1 MKAAVIRSVARAMDV
16 VKEMN
21 VSSADEWADEYR
33 AVGRSAIAGFLKDRM
48 KESISDYLA
57 RRAEGSPD
65 RKNGGYTRRLLTE
78 MGDVLLTI
86 PRTRKYIPL
95 RIIKA
100 YARRCGQV
108 DRLIMACFL
117 LGLSTRKVG
126 HALLTIL
133 GETISPATVS
143 RVAKTLDTAVQA
155 FHKRKLSNIYRALI
169 FDGVVLARK
178 TGMGALRRPVL
189 VVLGIRQDG
198 KKEVIDF
205 RLATSESAAEW
216 ERFLNDLH
224 RRGLTGENAE
234 AICVDGGAGL
244 LSVLHDNYASIPIQ
258 RCWAHKM
265 RNVMDKVRKKDQEKV
280 KRGLRRIYRAENL
293 VEARKEAGA
302 WKEKWERTYPSAVNC
317 LLADIDD
324 LFTCFQFRDL
334 SFRKSIRT
342 TNLIERRFREVR
354 RRTRPMGVFSDK
366 ASIERILYAVFMY
379 ENKTEEAYPVFL
391 MTQKS

>member
-1 MKAAVIRSVARAMDV
+1 MEV

-21 VSSADEWADEYR
+21 VASADEWSDEYR
-33 AVGRSAIAGFLKDRM
+33 TVGRNAIAGFLKDRM
-48 KESISDYLA
+48 KESISEYLA
-57 RRAEGSPD
+57 RRVEGTAD
-65 RKNGGYTRRLLTE
+65 RQNGSYLRHLLTE
-78 MGDVLLTI
+78 LGDVLLTV

-95 RIIKA
+95 QILKA
-100 YARRCGQV
+100 YARRCSQV

-143 RVAKTLDTAVQA
+143 RVAKTLDAAVLS

-189 VVLGIRQDG
+189 VILGIRRDG

-205 RLATSESAAEW
+205 RLAASESAAEW
-216 ERFLNDLH
+216 DTFLNDLD
-224 RRGLTGENAE
+224 RRGLTCDRVEVF
-234 AICVDGGAGL
+234 CVDGGAGL
-244 LSVLHDNYASIPIQ
+244 LSVLHDNHPSIPIQ

-265 RNVMDKVRKKDQEKV
+265 RNIMDKVRKKDQEKV
-280 KRGLRRIYRAENL
+280 KRGLRKIYRAENL
-293 VEARKEAGA
+293 GEARKEAGA
-302 WKEKWERTYPSAVNC
+302 WKEKWEQTYPSAVKC

-324 LFTCFQFRDL
+324 LFTCFQFKDL

-366 ASIERILYAVFMY
+366 TSIERILYAVFMY
-379 ENKTEEAYPVFL
+379 GNQTEEAYPVFL
-391 MTQKS
+391 LTHKS